1 MYKLFPLLGQ
11 CLIVLFALDLSIAAP
26 TPEPQTSQ
34 AQPATKAWSGWASID
49 KLFVFGASYAG
60 TGFNWLPPNPA
71 PSPSNP
77 LGNSVRGGTSSNGPN
92 FVTYLTTTFNAS
104 LIQTYNFAFAGAKV
118 SNTATSSTPY
128 AKNPGGQNDM
138 VAQVTNGF
146 LPSYTTQAG
155 HEPYASWTAD
165 SSLFVSFFGI
175 NDILATYAQGDQSS
189 TAPIFAAYKQNLEDL
204 YTAGARNFLI
214 LNTPPMELMPVFSNG
229 FGASDWQIPIV
240 ANNQTLI
247 RQAVLGF
254 NGAIPDLVSS
264 FTSAHADATMFV
276 YDVHALFSQMLS
288 GTAGSN
294 GLTSQYALE
303 SLENLQTACPF
314 YTQYKPGARQPV
326 DYLGQDDFED
336 ERCGGSVGT
345 YFWLNGIHVTWA
357 VHKVMAGAIV
367 EELKGN
373 PTGGYEG

>member
-1 MYKLFPLLGQ
+1 MYNSMRLLRH
-11 CLIVLFALDLSIAAP
+11 CLVTLSALDLSIAAP
-26 TPEPQTSQ
+26 KPNPQTYE
-34 AQPATKAWSGWASID
+34 AQSTTKAWSGWPNID

-104 LIQTYNFAFAGAKV
+104 FIETYNFAFAGAKV

-146 LPSYTTQAG
+146 IPSYTSEAG
-155 HEPYASWTAD
+155 HEPYANWTAD
-165 SSLFVSFFGI
+165 STLFISFFGI
-175 NDILATYAQGDQSS
+175 NDILAIYAKGDVS
-189 TAPIFAAYKQNLEDL
+189 TSIPIFQAYSQNLEDL

-240 ANNQTLI
+240 ANNNSLVQ
-247 RQAVLGF
+247 QAVQDF
-254 NGAIPDLVSS
+254 NGQIPALVSS
-264 FTSAHADATMFV
+264 FQSKHPDTTVFT
-276 YDVHALFSQMLS
+276 YDVHSLLRQMLS
-288 GTAGSN
+288 GTSAAN
-294 GLTSQYALE
+294 ALTSQYGLE
-303 SLENLQTACPF
+303 PLENLQTACPF
-314 YTQYKPGARQPV
+314 YTQYKPGTRQPV
-326 DYLGQDDFED
+326 DYLGQDDYND
-336 ERCGGSVGT
+336 SRCNGSVGT
-345 YFWLNGIHVTWA
+345 YFWLNGIHVTWP
-357 VHKVMAGAIV
+357 VHKVMAGTIV
-367 EELKGN
+367 QELEGQSN
-373 PTGGYEG
+373 GG